1 MNRISLDDPGV
12 RERLDRQS
20 MLVLLRAV
28 PEQCEM
34 GWRNGIAV
42 DIPAGYGDV
51 DAVVVAGM
59 GGSAMGGD
67 LVRGLIQDHLSVPMI
82 ISRDY
87 LLPAFVDG
95 RTLVILSSYSG
106 TTEETLSAFQ
116 DASDRG
122 AKLIALGG
130 GGKLLEAAPG
140 PVGRIHAEGMPRAV
154 MVESMMLLLGILMKC
169 GLLVDVDAMAGRL
182 PEFAREQVRR
192 VDADVPEVDN
202 PAKLLAR
209 SLEGR
214 IPVVVGAG
222 ALAPVA
228 RRWKAQFNENGEQ
241 WAIIDE
247 MPEFNHNTIQGI
259 GLPGAAADLLH
270 VVMLASEDDGSRTL
284 RQLEFGGRLVT
295 EAGIPVTVVPAVGDD
310 PLARLMSLVIY
321 GDFVSYYTAMLN
333 EVDPTG
339 IPLIAK
345 LKARMAA
352 EG

>member
-1 MNRISLDDPGV
+1 MRRISLDDPDV
-12 RERLDRQS
+12 RQRLDSQS
-20 MLVLLRAV
+20 MLDLLRAV
-28 PEQCEM
+28 PEQCAM
-34 GWRNGIAV
+34 GWRNGFAV
-42 DIPAGYGDV
+42 HIPAGYGDV

-67 LVRGLIQDHLSVPMI
+67 LVRGLIQNRLSIPMV

-87 LLPAFVDG
+87 RLPAFVGG

-106 TTEETLSAFQ
+106 TTEETLSAFRE
-116 DASDRG
+116 ASEQG

-130 GGKLLEAAPG
+130 GGKLLEEAPG
-140 PVGRIHAEGMPRAV
+140 PIGRIHAEGMPRAV
-154 MVESMMLLLGILMKC
+154 MVESMLLLLGILTKC
-169 GLLVDVDAMAGRL
+169 GALADVETMAGRL
-182 PEFAREQVRR
+182 PDFAHEQVGRF
-192 VDADVPEVDN
+192 DSDVPEVNN

-241 WAIIDE
+241 WAVVDE

-270 VVMLASEDDGSRTL
+270 VVMLTSEDDSSRTR
-284 RQLEFGGRLVT
+284 RQGDFGGQLVT
-295 EAGIPVTVVPAVGDD
+295 EAGIPVTVVPAEGDD
-310 PLARLMSLVIY
+310 QLARMMSLVIY

-333 EVDPTG
+333 EVDPTR
-339 IPLIAK
+339 IPVIAE
-345 LKARMAA
+345 LKGRIAT